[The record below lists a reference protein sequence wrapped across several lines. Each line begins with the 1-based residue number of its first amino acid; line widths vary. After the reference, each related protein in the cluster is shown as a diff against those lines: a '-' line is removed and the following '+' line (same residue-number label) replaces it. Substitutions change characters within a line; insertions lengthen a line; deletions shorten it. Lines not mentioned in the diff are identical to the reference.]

1 MTAVPDS
8 TGLISPEDYLAGELV
23 AEVRH
28 EYVGGRVFPM
38 PGASDDHNRIVGNLF
53 LALGNHLQGHVCEV
67 FSNDMKARTHGQ
79 VYYYPDVM
87 VCCDPT
93 DNARYYRERP
103 RFIFEVLSEETRR
116 TDERE
121 KALAYF
127 HTPSLEAYVIVDQER
142 LAVTVFRR
150 DRGQWWKTETLTEPG
165 SLVRL
170 DSLGFEISLERIY
183 RRTKALGKEP

>member
-1 MTAVPDS
+1 
-8 TGLISPEDYLAGELV
+8 
-23 AEVRH
+23 
-28 EYVGGRVFPM
+28 
-38 PGASDDHNRIVGNLF
+38 
-53 LALGNHLQGHVCEV
+53 
-67 FSNDMKARTHGQ
+67 MKARTHGQ

-103 RFIFEVLSEETRR
+103 RFILEVLSEETRR

-121 KALAYF
+121 KTLAYF
-127 HTPSLEAYVIVDQER
+127 HTPSLEAYVIVEQER

-170 DSLGFEISLERIY
+170 DSLGFEMSLERIY

>member
-1 MTAVPDS
+1 MD
-8 TGLISPEDYLAGELV
+8 DYLTGELV

-53 LALGNHLQGHVCEV
+53 LALGNYLEGHICEV
-67 FSNDMKARTHGQ
+67 FSNDMKARTHSQ
-79 VYYYPDVM
+79 VFYYPDVM
-87 VCCDPT
+87 VCCDPA

-127 HTPSLEAYVIVDQER
+127 HTPSVESYVIVEQER
-142 LAVTVFRR
+142 VAVTVFRR
-150 DRGQWWKTETLTEPG
+150 DSGPWWKAETLTQPS

-170 DSLGFEISLERIY
+170 DALGFEMPLERIY
-183 RRTKALGKEP
+183 RRTAVAAGE